1 MNTKKIDMKN
11 EVNRALRAKKRFL
24 MLTGALMCMLF
35 VSESAWA
42 YSYYGALK
50 VTASPD
56 NQGVVYVAESTPI
69 TETIDEE
76 EVVTGHTPAEVDYS
90 AATAEYTGTSGDAGS
105 GGNPVWMTAYAIPN
119 QGYVFN
125 GWSDLGGDGEPSL
138 YNCTLSDNPIQVK
151 IKSSTTDNGTNTA
164 TINANFIANPNPS
177 WNVQYLT
184 ASNGTYA
191 VKYESPGATQPTIGG
206 AAVTTFDNDL
216 ITLTATPASGYAFYR
231 FIGWDSDNNKYTI
244 GVIGAPEQTVTI
256 PDGTIK
262 VSAEFSNHAL
272 LAGESTY
279 PNLKD
284 AIQALRKNDGTY
296 AGVITLLQDYTVP
309 AGYYTLPAGV
319 TLLVP
324 YKAGQTPQELIE
336 RTFNIDYVKPSQFRK
351 LTLASGVHMDVFGT
365 IEAGCKQSAKGQ
377 SNSAN
382 GAPTG
387 PYGHVYMESGSDMTI
402 ESGAVLRAWG
412 FVTGDGTIDVR
423 RGGEVHEQFQILDF
437 KGGSNTSNMCGGLS
451 AMAAGT
457 SSNEGDVFPL
467 NQYFIQNVESKTTYH
482 PGAKLFCSTA
492 WYMSM
497 SLAANDIQ
505 LVGVRNHKDG
515 SADDVAMF
523 LMDDEDDSDD
533 TWIRK
538 YYDNATDRQIF
549 EVNNSAAI
557 GSFVITM
564 EGRIFPTANFDLPIS
579 NNMTIHL
586 LYGNMDLTQDAV
598 LLPGSEIILEKQST
612 FIVPEGVKLYLYDQ
626 AEWDKFVFSGFYA
639 QRVKYIPSINGI
651 PTVRI
656 NDKDSKGV
664 ACGLTSS
671 KPVSAAITVKGSM
684 QIDGAIYTTLG
695 GANITST
702 NEDAGTILFNKN
714 GAPTA
719 SGRVCQWNSGYVYS
733 ESPSAI
739 LRNEDPEHPTTT
751 TAGTPAGQSYCYMNG
766 KWTMM
771 TVDEDNSCFV
781 YDNYGNYYA
790 KPGEYVMINA
800 TKTEGTF
807 SGNTDHTYSDAEGT
821 GRLFILMDDCQWW
834 EVKNVD
840 NLYHCIHPQND
851 TYYYWNDTNKK
862 WEEKKFAIS
871 WKDYDGSPIL
881 DAQDNPAVYYL
892 PYGATPKYLSTN
904 PTRPADVDYT
914 YNFIGWSPA
923 FAPVTGDQA
932 YTATYSKEQIKYTII
947 FKFVDSYRNGAE
959 IERQQLARDEMPVIP
974 TVKRDGWYLKWT
986 PAVAAVTGN
995 ATYVADWMEELPDN
1009 YTVTWKNYDGTTLKT
1024 TTPARDASAA
1034 TVLSGAPASPEKPAT
1049 AEYRY
1054 EFTGWQPAVT
1064 SATADASYVAQYR
1077 EVAQTYSIRFYQE
1090 DGTTQIDTTQSLVLG
1105 ADPVVPN
1112 YSKSNTAQYTFRLQW
1127 KNMDT
1132 DVIVGVSVPSVSDSA
1147 NYQAVI
1153 DTTINRYTITAVSED
1168 ENGVAIAGCTFTGA
1182 GTYDYGTNIT
1192 LTAIPN
1198 EGYEF
1203 VKWQDTASNELDT
1216 TATMSVAITANR
1228 TYTAVVRSAAM
1239 EVAVDESKTFSRPTT
1254 ITDLVINASEDGS
1267 SNLNGLE
1274 NLTVTGNAYFNYH
1287 FAATRFDRRTQNW
1300 YAFGVPFEVDALTG
1314 ISANGR
1320 QLVLGRD
1327 IDIVYY
1333 DGQKRA
1339 DNGADNSAWTY
1350 VEDQSS
1356 KVLQPGV
1363 LYLAAFA
1370 ANYDVVQFQFFKLN
1384 EEATLNNAT
1393 AAVVKTYTS
1402 ISNNNDGDANWNGI
1416 ANPALYH
1423 AYLNAGTL
1431 DGQTYR
1437 SIDGSWQ
1444 AADLS
1449 KDTFTIGRP
1458 VFVQVQYQQS
1468 VVVSRTA
1475 PSSAPLRRQAVA
1487 ATSDR
1492 FDLQLLTPQNKTA
1505 DRLFVIANEDA
1516 ADTYTIGEDIAK
1528 AGVST
1533 RVAQM
1538 WIDRYGA
1545 RLCKNTIAATD
1556 NAALYPLTLT
1566 APDAGSYT
1574 LQATAQSGD
1583 ARLYLTYMG
1592 EVIADLSAN
1601 NYTIDLVKGTN
1612 SGYGL
1617 RLVTTRRDVVT
1628 DLDEVLGPNSTSD
1641 NEAGT
1646 EQTQKCL
1653 YRNQLYLIRGG
1664 QVYDAQGQRVQ

>member
-1 MNTKKIDMKN
+1 MKMSIN
-11 EVNRALRAKKRFL
+11 LSNLKDATRI
-24 MLTGALMCMLF
+24 GALLF
-35 VSESAWA
+35 VLMVGVSNAWSS
-42 YSYYGALK
+42 SYYGALK
-50 VTASPD
+50 ATAVPD

-105 GGNPVWMTAYAIPN
+105 GGDPVWMTAYAIPN

-151 IKSSTTDNGTNTA
+151 IKSSTTGNGTNTA

-206 AAVTTFDNDL
+206 VAVTTFDNDL

-387 PYGHVYMESGSDMTI
+387 PYGHIYMESGSDMTI

-437 KGGSNTSNMCGGLS
+437 KGGTNTSNMCGGLS

-651 PTVRI
+651 PTARI

-766 KWTMM
+766 KWTML
-771 TVDEDNSCFV
+771 TVDPDSSCFV
-781 YDNYGNYYA
+781 YDNYGIYYA
-790 KPGEYVMINA
+790 KPGEYVAINA
-800 TKTEGTF
+800 TKDPSTKVI
-807 SGNTDHTYSDAEGT
+807 SGNDDHTFSDAEGT
-821 GRLFILMDDCQWW
+821 GRLFILVDDCQWW
-834 EVKNVD
+834 EVVNED
-840 NLYHCIHPQND
+840 NLYHCTHEQNN
-851 TYYYWNDTNKK
+851 TYYWWNDARVVDGKLNPG

-881 DAQDNPAVYYL
+881 DANNNPVVYYL

-904 PTRPADVDYT
+904 PIRPADVDYT
-914 YNFIGWSPA
+914 YNFTGWSPA

-947 FKFVDSYRNGAE
+947 FKFVDSYRSGAE
-959 IERQQLARDEMPVIP
+959 IERQQLARDEMPVVPI
-974 TVKRDGWYLKWT
+974 VQREGWYLKWT

-995 ATYVADWMEELPDN
+995 AVYEADWMEDLPDN
-1009 YTVTWKNYDGTTLKT
+1009 YTITWKNYDGSTLKT

-1034 TVLSGAPASPEKPAT
+1034 TVLAGAPANPEKPET

-1064 SATADASYVAQYR
+1064 NATADASYVAQYN
-1077 EVAQTYSIRFYQE
+1077 EVAKTYDIRFYKE
-1090 DGTTQIDTTQSLVLG
+1090 DGTTQIGETQSLALG
-1105 ADPVVPN
+1105 ADPVAPAYAKENPVAGR
-1112 YSKSNTAQYTFRLQW
+1112 TYTLQW
-1127 KNMDT
+1127 KNKDT
-1132 DVIVGVSVPSVSDSA
+1132 DQIVGVSVPSVSGAADYVASF
-1147 NYQAVI
+1147 I
-1153 DTTINRYTITAVSED
+1153 ETINRYTITAKSED
-1168 ENGVAIAGCTFTGA
+1168 ENGVAIAGCTFAGA
-1182 GTYDYGTNIT
+1182 GTYDYGTGIT
-1192 LTAIPN
+1192 LTAVPN
-1198 EGYEF
+1198 AGYEF
-1203 VKWQDTASNELDT
+1203 VKWKDDNSTTPSRSITVQSN
-1216 TATMSVAITANR
+1216 AA
-1228 TYTAVVRSAAM
+1228 YTAIVKLQPTI
-1239 EVAVDESKTFSRPTT
+1239 EVGVGETQTFTKPMTVSEF
-1254 ITDLVINASEDGS
+1254 VINAD
-1267 SNLNGLE
+1267 E
-1274 NLTVTGNAYFNYH
+1274 NNSGQVIGAENITLTGPAYFDLKLN
-1287 FAATRFDRRTQNW
+1287 TQRRHW
-1300 YAFGVPFEVDALTG
+1300 RAFSVPFVIDLKQHSILADG
-1314 ISANGR
+1314 VSMP
-1320 QLVLGRD
+1320 LGVQY
-1327 IDIVYY
+1327 DIVYY
-1333 DGQKRA
+1333 DGSVRA
-1339 DNGADNSAWTY
+1339 EQGKVPDCWRY
-1350 VEDQSS
+1350 VEDDENWI
-1356 KVLQPGV
+1356 LTPGKAYMIV
-1363 LYLAAFA
+1363 FGR
-1370 ANYDVVQFQFFKLN
+1370 DVNTVRFTKEN
-1384 EEATLNNAT
+1384 DA
-1393 AAVVKTYTS
+1393 S
-1402 ISNNNDGDANWNGI
+1402 IRYAETVSVFENPTTIAGGTDGGWNGLG
-1416 ANPALYH
+1416 NPATYH
-1423 AYLNAGTL
+1423 AMLSAGVTECQVHNGEEIGS
-1431 DGQTYR
+1431 DGYTPCDMGKF
-1437 SIDGSWQ
+1437 IVGK
-1444 AADLS
+1444 A
-1449 KDTFTIGRP
+1449 
-1458 VFVQVQYQQS
+1458 VFVQVGESKS
-1468 VVVSRTA
+1468 VVVNRATVSDDVITPKAPAPRRTNA
-1475 PSSAPLRRQAVA
+1475 NASGKN
-1487 ATSDR
+1487 R
-1492 FDLQLLTPQNKTA
+1492 FDVQIISENGKMA
-1505 DRLFVIANEDA
+1505 DRMFLLADEDKEDKYVILQDL
-1516 ADTYTIGEDIAK
+1516 AK
-1528 AGVST
+1528 AGLST
-1533 RVAQM
+1533 KRAQI
-1538 WIDRYGA
+1538 WVDRYDTK
-1545 RLCKNTIAATD
+1545 LCKNTAVLTNGQAE
-1556 NAALYPLTLT
+1556 YPLGIF
-1566 APDAGSYT
+1566 APAAGDYT
-1574 LQATAQSGD
+1574 IQVAERPDEETT
-1583 ARLYLTYMG
+1583 LYLTFDGQAIWNLTYG
-1592 EVIADLSAN
+1592 SYVASLE
-1601 NYTIDLVKGTN
+1601 KGTT
-1612 SGYGL
+1612 SRYGL
-1617 RLVTTRRDVVT
+1617 RLVRNTPQVATGMDEAVVDAKGETRK
-1628 DLDEVLGPNSTSD
+1628 VLIND
-1641 NEAGT
+1641 
-1646 EQTQKCL
+1646 QVFI
-1653 YRNQLYLIRGG
+1653 IRGENVYTIDG
-1664 QVYDAQGQRVQ
+1664 QMVK

>member
-1 MNTKKIDMKN
+1 
-11 EVNRALRAKKRFL
+11 
-24 MLTGALMCMLF
+24 
-35 VSESAWA
+35 
-42 YSYYGALK
+42 
-50 VTASPD
+50 
-56 NQGVVYVAESTPI
+56 
-69 TETIDEE
+69 
-76 EVVTGHTPAEVDYS
+76 
-90 AATAEYTGTSGDAGS
+90 
-105 GGNPVWMTAYAIPN
+105 
-119 QGYVFN
+119 
-125 GWSDLGGDGEPSL
+125 
-138 YNCTLSDNPIQVK
+138 
-151 IKSSTTDNGTNTA
+151 
-164 TINANFIANPNPS
+164 
-177 WNVQYLT
+177 
-184 ASNGTYA
+184 
-191 VKYESPGATQPTIGG
+191 
-206 AAVTTFDNDL
+206 
-216 ITLTATPASGYAFYR
+216 
-231 FIGWDSDNNKYTI
+231 
-244 GVIGAPEQTVTI
+244 
-256 PDGTIK
+256 
-262 VSAEFSNHAL
+262 
-272 LAGESTY
+272 
-279 PNLKD
+279 
-284 AIQALRKNDGTY
+284 
-296 AGVITLLQDYTVP
+296 
-309 AGYYTLPAGV
+309 
-319 TLLVP
+319 
-324 YKAGQTPQELIE
+324 
-336 RTFNIDYVKPSQFRK
+336 
-351 LTLASGVHMDVFGT
+351 
-365 IEAGCKQSAKGQ
+365 
-377 SNSAN
+377 
-382 GAPTG
+382 
-387 PYGHVYMESGSDMTI
+387 
-402 ESGAVLRAWG
+402 
-412 FVTGDGTIDVR
+412 
-423 RGGEVHEQFQILDF
+423 
-437 KGGSNTSNMCGGLS
+437 
-451 AMAAGT
+451 
-457 SSNEGDVFPL
+457 
-467 NQYFIQNVESKTTYH
+467 
-482 PGAKLFCSTA
+482 
-492 WYMSM
+492 
-497 SLAANDIQ
+497 
-505 LVGVRNHKDG
+505 
-515 SADDVAMF
+515 
-523 LMDDEDDSDD
+523 
-533 TWIRK
+533 
-538 YYDNATDRQIF
+538 
-549 EVNNSAAI
+549 
-557 GSFVITM
+557 
-564 EGRIFPTANFDLPIS
+564 
-579 NNMTIHL
+579 
-586 LYGNMDLTQDAV
+586 
-598 LLPGSEIILEKQST
+598 
-612 FIVPEGVKLYLYDQ
+612 
-626 AEWDKFVFSGFYA
+626 
-639 QRVKYIPSINGI
+639 
-651 PTVRI
+651 
-656 NDKDSKGV
+656 
-664 ACGLTSS
+664 
-671 KPVSAAITVKGSM
+671 
-684 QIDGAIYTTLG
+684 
-695 GANITST
+695 
-702 NEDAGTILFNKN
+702 
-714 GAPTA
+714 
-719 SGRVCQWNSGYVYS
+719 
-733 ESPSAI
+733 
-739 LRNEDPEHPTTT
+739 
-751 TAGTPAGQSYCYMNG
+751 MNG

-800 TKTEGTF
+800 TKTDGVF
-807 SGNTDHTYSDAEGT
+807 SGNADHTYSDAEGT
-821 GRLFILMDDCQWW
+821 GRLFILVDGCQWW
-834 EVKNVD
+834 EVVNED
-840 NLYHCIHPQND
+840 NLYHCTHEQNN
-851 TYYYWNDTNKK
+851 TYYWWNNERMVDGKLNPG

-1049 AEYRY
+1049 AEYKY
-1054 EFTGWQPAVT
+1054 EFTGWQPEVT
-1064 SATADASYVAQYR
+1064 GATADASYVAQYR
-1077 EVAQTYSIRFYQE
+1077 EVAQTYDIRFYKE
-1090 DGTTQIDTTQSLVLG
+1090 DGTTQIGETQSLALG
-1105 ADPVVPN
+1105 AAPVVPVYN
-1112 YSKSNTAQYTFRLQW
+1112 KTADPQYSYKTQW
-1127 KNMDT
+1127 KIMPT
-1132 DVIVGVSVPSVSDSA
+1132 DAIVGVSVPSVSGAADYKA
-1147 NYQAVI
+1147 DFI
-1153 DTTINRYTITAVSED
+1153 PTINRYTIIANCED
-1168 ENGVAIAGCTFTGA
+1168 EEGNALANCTFTGS
-1182 GTYDYGTNIT
+1182 GVYDYCATATHT

-1203 VKWQDTASNELDT
+1203 VKWQDEEGTVLAT

-1239 EVAVDESKTFSRPTT
+1239 EVGPNESKTFSRPTT
-1254 ITDLVINASEDGS
+1254 ITDLVINASEDKS
-1267 SNLNGLE
+1267 SDLNGLE

-1287 FAATRFDRRTQNW
+1287 FNATRFNRQTQNW
-1300 YAFGVPFEVDALTG
+1300 YAFGVPFKVDAEKG

-1320 QLVLGRD
+1320 RLELGRD

-1333 DGQKRA
+1333 NGQTRA

-1370 ANYDVVQFQFFKLN
+1370 ADYDKVQFLKQI
-1384 EEATLNNAT
+1384 EASLNNAT
-1393 AAVVKTYTS
+1393 AAEVQTYTS
-1402 ISNNNDGDANWNGI
+1402 NNNNNEADANWNGI
-1416 ANPALYH
+1416 ANPALYR

-1444 AADLS
+1444 PAHLS
-1449 KDTFTIGRP
+1449 QDTFTIGRP
-1458 VFVQVQYQQS
+1458 VFVQVQNPQP

-1475 PSSAPLRRQAVA
+1475 SSSAPLRRQAVA

-1492 FDLQLLTPQNKTA
+1492 FDLQLLTPQGKTA

-1516 ADTYTIGEDIAK
+1516 ADAYTIGEDIAK

-1566 APDAGSYT
+1566 APAAGSYT

-1592 EVIADLSAN
+1592 EVVADLSAN

-1664 QVYDAQGQRVQ
+1664 QVYDAQGQRVL